1 MLTGSRSW
9 GNGVPPEDSWGK
21 KAAKVRARMAGR
33 TGRGEPGVS
42 LILAEDETSAE
53 THGPQ
58 QIHLPPKKR
67 HKVFRVR
74 TVCMSEPPPC
84 VCIAF
89 GLVYIDT
96 STSWYKFNCNNC
108 WKMTKVAVKFLLACS
123 ALCQC
128 GDVIECLLNRQDVR
142 VQTHV
147 EKEIDGVR
155 ERTGNWEGRSQERS
169 ARPRWGPDHQQNC
182 LIYRQPMSFTGD
194 LAQLN
199 IRLRQG
205 KHFALTA
212 TRPGPDGSINYSD

>member
-96 STSWYKFNCNNC
+96 STSWYKFNRNNC

-128 GDVIECLLNRQDVR
+128 GDVIECLLNRQDDR

-147 EKEIDGVR
+147 EKRDRWSQR
-155 ERTGNWEGRSQERS
+155 ENWKRGRKKSGEVSEASMGPWPPAKLPHLSPTNVFHRWLSTIKYSPTPRKTLRS
-169 ARPRWGPDHQQNC
+169 YCHE
-182 LIYRQPMSFTGD
+182 
-194 LAQLN
+194 
-199 IRLRQG
+199 
-205 KHFALTA
+205 
-212 TRPGPDGSINYSD
+212 TRPWW